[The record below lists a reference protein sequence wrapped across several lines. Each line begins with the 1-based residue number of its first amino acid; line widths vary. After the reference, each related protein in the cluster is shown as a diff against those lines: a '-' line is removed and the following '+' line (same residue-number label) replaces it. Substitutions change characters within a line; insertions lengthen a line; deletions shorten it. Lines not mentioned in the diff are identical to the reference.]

1 MKKTMIFMAV
11 MIFSFGAVK
20 AQNVHFGL
28 KAGANF
34 SNLNSDNFS
43 DSKTKVGFHG
53 GLLAHIHTGNPS
65 WGIQPEIMYSMEG
78 AKYKAGGSDASVNLD
93 FVNIPV
99 LAQYM
104 FANGWRVEAGPQV
117 GFVASAKT
125 KIGNVSTDIK
135 DQVKSVNFSIP
146 VGLGYISSTGLGID
160 ARYNFGISDLNDGG
174 SSKLTANTFQ
184 LGLFYQFSGSKV
196 RR

>member
-1 MKKTMIFMAV
+1 
-11 MIFSFGAVK
+11 
-20 AQNVHFGL
+20 
-28 KAGANF
+28 
-34 SNLNSDNFS
+34 
-43 DSKTKVGFHG
+43 
-53 GLLAHIHTGNPS
+53 
-65 WGIQPEIMYSMEG
+65 MEG